1 MRKGGLLLTRSFAL
15 LLGTLIVSPLSFAQ
29 PGAPR
34 PQAAETARQPA
45 VLVFSRTAGYR
56 HGSIE
61 TGVAMLRELG
71 AAHGFAV
78 EHTEDPAVFSSGDLG
93 RFAAIVWLNTTGDA
107 IDDAGQAAFQR
118 YVEGGGGFVGIHAAS
133 DTEHDWPW
141 FGELLGCGAWF
152 KNHPPIQDA
161 RIVTQ
166 DREHVSTKH
175 FEASFTVRDEWYNFK
190 ANPAPCV
197 DVLLALEESSYNVG
211 PGAMGDNHPIAWQR
225 SQGAGRAWYTGL
237 GHRDEL
243 YADPAFRAHVLGGIR
258 WAGKLE

>member
-1 MRKGGLLLTRSFAL
+1 
-15 LLGTLIVSPLSFAQ
+15 
-29 PGAPR
+29 
-34 PQAAETARQPA
+34 
-45 VLVFSRTAGYR
+45 
-56 HGSIE
+56 
-61 TGVAMLRELG
+61 
-71 AAHGFAV
+71 
-78 EHTEDPAVFSSGDLG
+78 
-93 RFAAIVWLNTTGDA
+93 
-107 IDDAGQAAFQR
+107 
-118 YVEGGGGFVGIHAAS
+118 GGFVGIHAAS

-211 PGAMGDNHPIAWQR
+211 PGAMGDNPPIAWQR
-225 SQGAGRAWYTGL
+225 SQGAGRACYTGL